1 MGYTTTFEGR
11 FNLDKP
17 LTKEHSE
24 YLQEFA
30 KSRRMRRNESLT
42 QGLEDRSR
50 AAVGLLVGPEGCF
63 YVGDADFGCVV
74 DHNVPPTGQPGL
86 WCQWV
91 PSDDDQGIE
100 WDGGE
105 KFYNYTE
112 WLKYL
117 VKRFLAPWG
126 YVLSGS
132 VAWDGE
138 DHSDRGTLV
147 VRNNVVSTVTEQQ
160 KIETLNLQV
169 KTQQA
174 KKLGFESALREIFGT
189 KEESNS

>member
-1 MGYTTTFEGR
+1 M
-11 FNLDKP
+11 
-17 LTKEHSE
+17 
-24 YLQEFA
+24 
-30 KSRRMRRNESLT
+30 
-42 QGLEDRSR
+42 
-50 AAVGLLVGPEGCF
+50 
-63 YVGDADFGCVV
+63 V

-91 PSDDDQGIE
+91 PSSDNQGLE

-105 KFYNYTE
+105 KFYSYTE

-117 VKRFLAPWG
+117 VKQFLAPWG

-160 KIETLNLQV
+160 KIDSL
-169 KTQQA
+169 KFQA
-174 KKLGFESALREIFGT
+174 LKQEQKKLGFESALREILELKKNPIRRVQYAGSGGYKAPDWVAT
-189 KEESNS
+189 AKYMAELAEHALK